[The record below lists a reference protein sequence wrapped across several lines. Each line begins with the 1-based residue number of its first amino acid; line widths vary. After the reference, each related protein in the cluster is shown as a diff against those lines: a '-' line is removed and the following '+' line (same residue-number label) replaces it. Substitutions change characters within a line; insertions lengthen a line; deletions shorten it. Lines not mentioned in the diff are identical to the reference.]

1 MQKKYESAFSS
12 GMSDAHTK
20 AVATCFD
27 LMISRVANMT
37 PEGTPNASATSLPQT
52 LSDHQDSPS
61 VIFLSKMT
69 ALGLH
74 GLWKPLLRYANI
86 EPPITA
92 DKTRKLKSIAA
103 ELIELIEHE
112 SLKI

>member
-1 MQKKYESAFSS
+1 MQKKYETAFSS
-12 GMSDAHTK
+12 GMSDAHIK

-37 PEGTPNASATSLPQT
+37 PEGTPNASATSLAQS
-52 LSDHQDSPS
+52 LSDPDSPS
-61 VIFLSKMT
+61 CLFLSKMT

-86 EPPITA
+86 EPPTPPEKIRNLKIT
-92 DKTRKLKSIAA
+92 AA
-103 ELIELIEHE
+103 ELIRLIRP
-112 SLKI
+112 